1 MDICCGVLSKQT
13 EPKKKKKNPK
23 AFRIKALQPPN
34 QNIVNV
40 KEVLEQSIIR
50 FSQVQVRYIYIYI
63 LFCVLTA
70 IAEDSTAM
78 RCYQTMRL
86 SLSLSLSL
94 HFLHFYRSSLL
105 HCHGEGFGYCRRW
118 TGCAWPIQPLISSVN
133 CLGLCFYLI
142 GFLMGEQTNVR
153 PSSVFVFFLFN
164 FISD

>member
-1 MDICCGVLSKQT
+1 MGFSANKQT
-13 EPKKKKKNPK
+13 QKKKPK

-40 KEVLEQSIIR
+40 KEVLEQSVIQ
-50 FSQVQVRYIYIYI
+50 FSQVQIIYIYIYI

-70 IAEDSTAM
+70 IVEASTAM

-94 HFLHFYRSSLL
+94 HFLHFYKSSLL
-105 HCHGEGFGYCRRW
+105 DCHGEASDCCRRW
-118 TGCAWPIQPLISSVN
+118 TGCAWPIQPLISFVN

-142 GFLMGEQTNVR
+142 GFLMGGQTNVR
-153 PSSVFVFFLFN
+153 PSSFFCIFYL
-164 FISD
+164 IS

>member
-1 MDICCGVLSKQT
+1 MLWGSQQT
-13 EPKKKKKNPK
+13 NRPKKKKPK

-40 KEVLEQSIIR
+40 KEVLEQSVIW
-50 FSQVQVRYIYIYI
+50 FSQVQIRYIYIYI

-70 IAEDSTAM
+70 IVEASTAM

-105 HCHGEGFGYCRRW
+105 DCHGEGFSCCRRW
-118 TGCAWPIQPLISSVN
+118 AGCAWPVQPLFSFVN

-142 GFLMGEQTNVR
+142 GFLMGGQTNVC
-153 PSSVFVFFLFN
+153 PSSIFLF
-164 FISD
+164 FI